1 MGGIGEGKTWSKYI
15 ARKNFSIT
23 KRKKDDT
30 FAILRHQIK
39 SNEDIFI
46 VYILST
52 QYYPHIRTKNFTC
65 KNYFFVQ
72 VCQKS
77 SQEMLRLLVALTER
91 KSYINTMY
99 KAIKKLNY
107 CRNKIEL
114 QEFSNMERL

>member
-1 MGGIGEGKTWSKYI
+1 MVKIFSIIK
-15 ARKNFSIT
+15 RKNG
-23 KRKKDDT
+23 DT

-52 QYYPHIRTKNFTC
+52 QYYPHTRTKNFTC

-77 SQEMLRLLVALTER
+77 SQEMLRLLVALTE
-91 KSYINTMY
+91 SHT
-99 KAIKKLNY
+99 
-107 CRNKIEL
+107 
-114 QEFSNMERL
+114 